1 MKIVQI
7 NTFSYKATGS
17 IMMNIH
23 KKLLD
28 LGHDSYVVWGR
39 GRKSK
44 SEKEI
49 YLNDKFGV
57 YYHGFYTRLTD
68 KTGFASKR
76 STKKLLKKLDKIKP
90 DIVHLH
96 NLHGYYINI
105 ELLFNYL
112 KEKKIKVIWTLHD
125 CWSFT
130 GHCAYFESAECEKW
144 KNICFKCP
152 QINEYPKSI
161 KDNSKYNYMHKKEL
175 FTNLDMTLVT
185 PSEWLSKLVHQS
197 YLKDYKVKVINNG
210 IDTDIFKVRESDF
223 RNKNNLLNKKI
234 ILGVASEWTIRKGIQ
249 DFVELSKIV
258 SDDVKIVLVGLNDV
272 QIKELP
278 DNIIKIKRT
287 ENAIKLAEIY
297 STADVFFN
305 PTYEDNYPT
314 TNLESLACGTPVVTY
329 LTGGSIESV
338 NEFNGVVL
346 KKGDY
351 KYLKD
356 NIDKFTKLK
365 AKMKV
370 TSKKYDKINMI
381 NSYINLYEDIESD

>member
-258 SDDVKIVLVGLNDV
+258 SDDVKIVLVGLNDA

-278 DNIIKIKRT
+278 DNIVKIKRT

-329 LTGGSIESV
+329 LTGGSIEPV